1 MQESHTSDGSV
12 SVGISLMLPCPAY
25 DVVGRRAIPVR
36 RHLPHLCAR
45 WSAASRSL
53 DYSVLQFFC
62 THCPCQPNA
71 TTMRTLAGAIV
82 NPCKIP
88 ENYAKSISA
97 QRQTDGRR
105 AGLKIRSPQEGVGS
119 SPTFGTEMSASRLQ
133 QSLQTRVRQRFDDS
147 AGRGSA
153 SNAANSRRLRCDR
166 LRRLRCDR
174 LCFLFVTVFAA

>member
-105 AGLKIRSPQEGVGS
+105 AGLKIRSSQEGVGS
-119 SPTFGTEMSASRLQ
+119 SPTFGTEMSASRLK
-133 QSLQTRVRQRFDDS
+133 VRRLINP
-147 AGRGSA
+147 AVCAA
-153 SNAANSRRLRCDR
+153 SNWFGLRS
-166 LRRLRCDR
+166 
-174 LCFLFVTVFAA
+174 FLSARQCEATEIRNR